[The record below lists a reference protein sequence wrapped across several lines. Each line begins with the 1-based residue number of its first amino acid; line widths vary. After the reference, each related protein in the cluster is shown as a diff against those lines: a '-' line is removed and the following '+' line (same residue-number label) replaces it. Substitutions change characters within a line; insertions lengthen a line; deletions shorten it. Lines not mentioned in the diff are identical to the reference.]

1 MHRSCGLC
9 TQPARSG
16 VQLGAQ
22 LGAQQVAGAGDGHRL
37 AAPGKSPLVS
47 EIEDIVMLHFQRL
60 KDAARQGTLMKDP
73 SLLLFISIQHLLK
86 GRYQRPVGDPGGKN
100 VGSHC

>member
-1 MHRSCGLC
+1 MRHSCGLC

-22 LGAQQVAGAGDGHRL
+22 QVAGAGDSHRL
-37 AAPGKSPLVS
+37 AAPEKSPLVS
-47 EIEDIVMLHFQRL
+47 EIEDIVMLYFQRL

-73 SLLLFISIQHLLK
+73 FVAVHLCSASAE
-86 GRYQRPVGDPGGKN
+86 GQVPTSRR
-100 VGSHC
+100 